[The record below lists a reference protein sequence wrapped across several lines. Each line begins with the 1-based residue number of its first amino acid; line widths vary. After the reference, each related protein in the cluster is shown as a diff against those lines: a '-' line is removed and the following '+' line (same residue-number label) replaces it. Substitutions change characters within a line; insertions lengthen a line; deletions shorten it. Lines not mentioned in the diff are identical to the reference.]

1 MKIRYNIDDKFV
13 FVPQDNTLIKV
24 ENKSQHLSLGT
35 NETRLLEY
43 FVEHRNTTISRHE
56 LVSALW
62 NNRDVY
68 VNESSLRQSVSTLR
82 KALGDSTKL
91 PKFIKTVP
99 KVGYEFIAIANPIS
113 FVSNEHSLFSK
124 NEPNFTDN
132 SVVKGTLTPPYL
144 MHHKQLIRIEA
155 FVLLLVLTLLA
166 ELLYWFSQ

>member
-99 KVGYEFIAIANPIS
+99 KVGYEFMLSQTLFPLFQTNTVYSVKMNLILLTTAWLKAHLPPPI
-113 FVSNEHSLFSK
+113 
-124 NEPNFTDN
+124 
-132 SVVKGTLTPPYL
+132 
-144 MHHKQLIRIEA
+144 
-155 FVLLLVLTLLA
+155 
-166 ELLYWFSQ
+166 